1 MFFLFRTLKKE
12 SDVKNAP
19 KGSKRAGKK
28 KGSKSPY
35 ARHEKTPYVY
45 NKRAWREK
53 WPHLASTIWDAQREG
68 HNVQDL
74 IHARDNRKSETRFRE
89 LEAAE

>member
-1 MFFLFRTLKKE
+1 M
-12 SDVKNAP
+12 KNAS

-35 ARHEKTPYVY
+35 QKYAKAPYQY

-74 IHARDNRKSETRFRE
+74 IYARDGRKSETRYRE